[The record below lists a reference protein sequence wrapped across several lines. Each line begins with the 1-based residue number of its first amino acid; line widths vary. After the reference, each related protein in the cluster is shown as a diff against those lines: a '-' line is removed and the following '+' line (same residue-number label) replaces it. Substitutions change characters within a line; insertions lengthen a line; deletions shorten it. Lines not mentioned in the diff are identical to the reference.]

1 MTFEFK
7 RSLLRVSTLLL
18 LVLFAIVGVG
28 MGYYTAQY
36 VGSQVDYKYSVIGFS
51 QVQGDH
57 VNLVVMAI
65 RPNGDPAPD
74 VEISAVNFNG
84 SEITS
89 GTPTRPGRCL

>member
-51 QVQGDH
+51 QSKETT
-57 VNLVVMAI
+57 L
-65 RPNGDPAPD
+65 
-74 VEISAVNFNG
+74 
-84 SEITS
+84 TS
-89 GTPTRPGRCL
+89 LSWPYDRTETRPQAWRFQR